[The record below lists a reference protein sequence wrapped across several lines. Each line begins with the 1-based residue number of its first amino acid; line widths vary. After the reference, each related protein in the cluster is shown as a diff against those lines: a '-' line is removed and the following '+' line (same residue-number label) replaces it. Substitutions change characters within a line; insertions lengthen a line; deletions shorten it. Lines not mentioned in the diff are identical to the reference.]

1 MNSLELD
8 PLPERVPAEEGG
20 GVGDLP
26 LLDEAVAVEVGRRPV
41 ALRQVG
47 RPVVL
52 GEVLV
57 LSQVNVPALVLYPAI
72 QGGFVNRSR
81 YFRQVSSYS
90 PARFG
95 PEEHLEPELFE
106 AVVVVGPARL
116 EDLVPVLVHVQLVRL
131 VQPRQVLN
139 LQI

>member
-1 MNSLELD
+1 MKLLIAALWLTWQCYSLELD
-8 PLPERVPAEEGG
+8 PLPEGVPPEEGG

-57 LSQVNVPALVLYPAI
+57 LAQVNVPALVLDAEMR
-72 QGGFVNRSR
+72 GFV
-81 YFRQVSSYS
+81 
-90 PARFG
+90 
-95 PEEHLEPELFE
+95 
-106 AVVVVGPARL
+106 
-116 EDLVPVLVHVQLVRL
+116 
-131 VQPRQVLN
+131 
-139 LQI
+139 

>member
-1 MNSLELD
+1 MHNGSVYSLELD
-8 PLPERVPAEEGG
+8 PLPEGVPSEEGG

-57 LSQVNVPALVLYPAI
+57 LPQVDVTALVLYSAI
-72 QGGFVNRSR
+72 QRGFVIRSR
-81 YFRQVSSYS
+81 YFR
-90 PARFG
+90 
-95 PEEHLEPELFE
+95 
-106 AVVVVGPARL
+106 
-116 EDLVPVLVHVQLVRL
+116 
-131 VQPRQVLN
+131 
-139 LQI
+139 